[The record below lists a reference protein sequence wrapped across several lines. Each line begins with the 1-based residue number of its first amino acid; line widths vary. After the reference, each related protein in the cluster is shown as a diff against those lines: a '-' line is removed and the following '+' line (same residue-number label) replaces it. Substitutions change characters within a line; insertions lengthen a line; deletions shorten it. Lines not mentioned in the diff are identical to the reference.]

1 MILITMKMALNK
13 MNMTMM
19 LGKYNVGHVRMRE
32 VIYKLFKDL
41 EGLLKHCCAWP
52 QNEIKEHFAK
62 HHLKS
67 KLCDKTLEQFT
78 DNSLSIAE
86 MMLFISFEGKK
97 LHSHDA
103 VTFS

>member
-1 MILITMKMALNK
+1 MVLITMKMTLNK
-13 MNMTMM
+13 PNMTMM
-19 LGKYNVGHVRMRE
+19 LGKYNVGHIRMRE

-41 EGLLKHCCAWP
+41 EGLPKHRYTWP

-67 KLCDKTLEQFT
+67 KPYYISNLLTVYQLWRWCYLFLVREKTNQ
-78 DNSLSIAE
+78 
-86 MMLFISFEGKK
+86 
-97 LHSHDA
+97 LHSPDV

>member
-13 MNMTMM
+13 INMTMM

-41 EGLLKHCCAWP
+41 EGLLKHGYSWL
-52 QNEIKEHFAK
+52 QNEIKEHSAK

-67 KLCDKTLEQFT
+67 KPCDKTLEQFT
-78 DNSLSIAE
+78 DDNLSVAE
-86 MMLFISFEGKK
+86 MMLFVSFEGKK
-97 LHSHDA
+97 LHSRDA